1 MRKTLLALLLIGV
14 LCSVTVFAAGTSEA
28 KSAAKPREVR
38 ILLWDSTYN
47 QKFEPQNIKADFE
60 AQYPDYQLVI
70 DRIEYDSLDK
80 QILLAHAT
88 GKDYDVIQVNHSSVS
103 QFVAGGV
110 LLPLDS
116 YLASSA
122 IDLST
127 YAPAAVDVGKIKG
140 VTYGIPFDPDC
151 RILAYNRRILD
162 ELGFAPP
169 KTTADM
175 LEIAKAAYAKDYY
188 AMAGQVSK
196 SMFCIYDL
204 GGFMLSYD
212 TQVYKEVNG
221 KYVSQLNTP
230 EALQFVKWAVEMFKY
245 MPKDTNISDTL
256 ARSMFAQ
263 GKVVM
268 LWWTPSQIN
277 SVIPQFANRDELEF
291 SEIPIGPTGAHG
303 SAMGGYL
310 WGIGSGAKNKDGAWA
325 FMEYANTP
333 KVQAMLAR
341 GLPADTRAFDYPPF
355 NIPEYNMFR
364 KQLETSKYPVPLTEV
379 FPRVAEVWNRRFS
392 EALLGVISAEE
403 ACRLGHAEVQAVLD
417 TIN

>member
-1 MRKTLLALLLIGV
+1 MKKALIVLLIISV
-14 LCSVTVFAAGTSEA
+14 LVSTMLFAAGGGEKAPA
-28 KSAAKPREVR
+28 KRKEVR

-47 QKFEPQNIKADFE
+47 QKFAPYEIKADFE
-60 AQYPDYQLVI
+60 KLNPEYELVI
-70 DRIEYDSLDK
+70 EQISFDDLDK
-80 QILLAHAT
+80 QILLSHAT
-88 GKDYDVIQVNHSSVS
+88 GRDYDIIQVNHSSLS
-103 QFVAGGV
+103 QFVEGGV
-110 LLPLDS
+110 LLPLDK
-116 YLASSA
+116 YLATSK

-140 VTYGIPFDPDC
+140 NTYGLPFDPDC
-151 RILAYNRRILD
+151 RILAYNIKILN
-162 ELGFAPP
+162 ELGLEPP

-175 LEIAKAAYAKDYY
+175 LTIAKKAYEKGIY
-188 AMAGQVSK
+188 AMAGQLSK

-230 EALQFVKWAVEMFKY
+230 EALEFVKWATEMYKY
-245 MPKDTNISDTL
+245 MPKDTNIDDTL

-268 LWWTPSQIN
+268 MWWTPSQIG
-277 SVIPQFANRDELEF
+277 SVIPQFANRADLEF
-291 SEIPIGPTGAHG
+291 SEIPVGPTGAHG

-310 WGIGSGAKNKDGAWA
+310 WGIGSGTKIADGAWA

-333 KVQAMLAR
+333 RVQALLAR
-341 GLPADTRAFDYPPF
+341 GLPADTRAFDYPP
-355 NIPEYNMFR
+355 YNVPDYDMFR
-364 KQLETSKYPVPLTEV
+364 KQLETSQYPVPLVSV
-379 FPRVAEVWNRRFS
+379 FPRVAETWNRRFS

-403 ACRLGHAEVQAVLD
+403 ATRLGHAEVQAVLD